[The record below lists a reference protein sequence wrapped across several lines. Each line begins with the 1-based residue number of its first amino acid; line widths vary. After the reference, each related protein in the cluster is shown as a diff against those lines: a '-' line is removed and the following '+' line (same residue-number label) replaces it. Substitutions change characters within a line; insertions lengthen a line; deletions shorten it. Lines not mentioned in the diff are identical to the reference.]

1 MQSPIELVDATER
14 PSLLPKDV
22 RTGAGY
28 PMPEPPVYDEILRC
42 THCGM
47 CLNQCPTYRVLRIE
61 ADSPRGRL
69 YQMRAVHEG
78 RAEVTVDFAEHM
90 FVCLACRACETAC
103 PATVR
108 FGSLVEQARAQVEA
122 VNAANRPPWQRAL
135 RAAVFQ
141 QLLPYPSRLRA
152 VAEMSRLYESS
163 GVRSLVRRAGLLQR
177 LPGGLGEREELMPP
191 LPGQF
196 FTARGQRYGALG
208 KYRGRVALFNGCIMP
223 LAYGPTQEATVRVLQ
238 RNGLE
243 VVVPDAQICC
253 GALAIHAGERE
264 QGKVQARR
272 NIAAFEALDVDAIII
287 NAAGCGS
294 ALKEYG
300 ELLQHD
306 SEWAERAH
314 HFSARVKDITE
325 YLSDIGLRPP
335 TGRIARR
342 VTYQDPCHLAHG
354 QGVRAQPRE
363 LLTAIPG
370 LQLVEMRDADRCCG
384 SAGIYNITNPDMS
397 QQVLAEK
404 MVNVKAAR
412 PDIIVTANPGCIL
425 QLQAGCRRDGVAAE
439 VMHVIDLLDAAYRL
453 GDTAS

>member
-1 MQSPIELVDATER
+1 MQSPIELIDATER
-14 PSLLPKDV
+14 PSLWSRDT

-28 PMPEPPVYDEILRC
+28 PVAEPPDYDEILRC
-42 THCGM
+42 THCGL

-69 YQMRAVHEG
+69 YQMRGVHEG

-108 FGSLVEQARAQVEA
+108 FGRLVEQARAQVEA
-122 VNAANRPPWQRAL
+122 VNAGRRPPWQRAL

-152 VAEMSRLYESS
+152 VAEMSRLYQTS
-163 GVRSLVRRAGLLQR
+163 GAQSLVQRSGLLKR
-177 LPGGLGEREELMPP
+177 LPGGLDARDELMPP
-191 LPGQF
+191 LPDQF
-196 FTARGQRYGALG
+196 FSARGQRYGALG

-243 VVVPDAQICC
+243 VVVPGEQICC
-253 GALAIHAGERE
+253 GALAIHAGERD
-264 QGKVQARR
+264 QGKAQARR
-272 NIAAFEALDVDAIII
+272 NIEAFEALDIDAIII
-287 NAAGCGS
+287 NAAGCGC

-306 SEWAERAH
+306 PQWAERAH
-314 HFSARVKDITE
+314 RFSARVKDVTE
-325 YLSDIGLRPP
+325 YLSEIGLRPP

-363 LLTAIPG
+363 LLKAIPG
-370 LQLVEMRDADRCCG
+370 LQLVEMRDSDRCCG
-384 SAGIYNITNPDMS
+384 SAGIYNITNPDLS
-397 QQVLAEK
+397 QQVLGEK
-404 MVNVKAAR
+404 MVNVKATRA
-412 PDIIVTANPGCIL
+412 DMIVSANPGCIM
-425 QLQAGCRRDGVAAE
+425 QLEAGCRRDGVAAE
-439 VMHVIDLLDAAYRL
+439 VRHVVDLLDEAYRL
-453 GDTAS
+453 GEA